1 MVKTLV
7 LGDVHI
13 SNKDA
18 RLREAQAQCIK
29 KIYDKEK
36 PDEVIQ
42 LGDFLDFRKPSPE
55 ALLTAKSIID
65 YWRKASDVYI
75 LRGNHCAST
84 KADDG
89 VTAMTLFDSP
99 PNQKL
104 LPYLRDREQKVKV
117 ITHTWFDYRTKR
129 AFIPHYENEEKIIK
143 DLKDCPRDYTV
154 FGHFGYFGCLN
165 SVGDHDFNININSFR
180 NDTILGH
187 IHRQNERTFTS
198 DGEEKSILI
207 LGTPYTT
214 NFGESGKSNY
224 YAIIKDGE
232 TTLHEIDHGPRHL
245 MLKNSEV
252 LERVDE
258 INDKNYLTYLRI
270 ILEAGETKVN
280 LGDLC
285 PASID
290 IKYSSAFDE
299 EEVSEYKPS
308 RDLFRLNDV
317 VIVDYINSANS
328 SIEKNRLMEGYN
340 LLKYED

>member
-1 MVKTLV
+1 MRTLV
-7 LGDVHI
+7 LGDIHI

-18 RLREAQAQCIK
+18 SLRDAQEKCIK

-36 PDEVIQ
+36 PDDVIQ

-65 YWRKASDVYI
+65 HWRKASDVYI

-89 VTAMTLFDSP
+89 VTAMSLFDSP

-104 LPYLRDREQKVKV
+104 LPYSRDREQKVKV

-143 DLKDCPRDYTV
+143 DLKDCLRDYTV

-187 IHRQNERTFTS
+187 IHRQNQRTFTS
-198 DGEEKSILI
+198 DGEEKSLLI

-214 NFGESGKSNY
+214 NFGESGKDNF
-224 YAIIKDGE
+224 YAIIEDGE
-232 TTLHEIDHGPRHL
+232 TTLHKIDHGPRHL

-252 LERVDE
+252 LERADE
-258 INDKNYLTYLRI
+258 INDSNYHTYLRI
-270 ILEAGETKVN
+270 ILEAGETQVN
-280 LGDLC
+280 LDNIT
-285 PASID
+285 PHSID
-290 IKYSSAFDE
+290 IKYSPAFDE
-299 EEVSEYKPS
+299 EVVSDYIPT
-308 RDLFRLNDV
+308 RDLFRINDV
-317 VIVDYINSANS
+317 IIGDYIDSANS
-328 SIEKNRLMEGYN
+328 SIERDKLLGGYN